1 MFYKLKLFTMKN
13 IFLSKLGLIAITI
26 IAVSSCTKNLN
37 DATEQAA
44 NSKIEKLGKA
54 IMEISFTMKTT
65 RDFEIP
71 KTTLSDVD
79 LSTLNPSSDKQKV
92 QMQLFENGQLHI
104 VIEEMDFK
112 EKIVIPSH
120 LLPDDSPRLKRTE
133 IIGNTVSFYDEKEKL
148 IKSNSID
155 IPNHIETVKKIKEL
169 GDKFTAADINSA
181 IATMQGYQFIDNL
194 KKFIKEAPAMGI
206 QVLEQGEDYVTLRV
220 PLKNTDARV
229 KEESVLL
236 IDKRMNKLVG
246 SRIYGEKNELLQST
260 FYGYNHGDIQSLS
273 AIKVEQKI
281 MLPSGNEVNMELNT
295 KIEDLKFSLNN

>member
-1 MFYKLKLFTMKN
+1 MYYELKLFKMKN
-13 IFLSKLGLIAITI
+13 IFLSKLGLLLIAI
-26 IAVSSCTKNLN
+26 IAISSCTKNLN
-37 DATEQAA
+37 EAAEQAA

-71 KTTLSDVD
+71 KTALSDVD

-92 QMQLFENGQLHI
+92 QMQLFENGQLHV

-112 EKIVIPSH
+112 EKIVLPSH
-120 LLPDDSPRLKRTE
+120 LQPDNSPKLKRTE
-133 IIGNTVSFYDEKEKL
+133 IIGNAVNFYDEKEKI

-169 GDKFTAADINSA
+169 GDKFSAADLNSA
-181 IATMQGYQFIDNL
+181 ITTMQGYQFIDNL
-194 KKFIKEAPAMGI
+194 KKFIKDAPAMGI
-206 QVLEQGEDYVTLRV
+206 RVLEQGEDYVTLRV
-220 PLKNTDARV
+220 PLKNSDARV

-246 SRIYGEKNELLQST
+246 SRVYGENNELL
-260 FYGYNHGDIQSLS
+260 
-273 AIKVEQKI
+273 
-281 MLPSGNEVNMELNT
+281 
-295 KIEDLKFSLNN
+295 